1 MAEKKVIYCARTYRA
16 IRASRT
22 KCFLYICILI
32 LPMLLLL
39 WLHLD
44 DLTRWICEAAQYAFR
59 EFCPDIPASIQTR
72 NFSLLGKV
80 SYLSVS
86 TVYPEFRMCL
96 LNGAVSLAV
105 MIIIGNLPWK
115 GRPMAIYLILNA
127 GIQLISSLW
136 FLFAGE
142 LFPYT
147 LTQYSELYMVQE
159 VGIWIVF
166 LVMTGAVT
174 GIVGDRGFPDKLLT
188 VLCVMAYSIV
198 FGTVRYI
205 VFLYLLYRCSVLYM
219 TLFYFTLGPMFD
231 FVYLVM
237 IYAFFINR
245 MIRLYESQAGKGAW
259 KWS

>member
-1 MAEKKVIYCARTYRA
+1 MAEKKVIYYARTYRA

-32 LPMLLLL
+32 LPMLPLL

-44 DLTRWICEAAQYAFR
+44 YLTLLICEAAQYAFR
-59 EFCPDIPASIQTR
+59 EFCPDIPASIQTK

-219 TLFYFTLGPMFD
+219 TLLYFTLGPMFD

-259 KWS
+259 RWS

>member
-1 MAEKKVIYCARTYRA
+1 MAEKKVIYYARTYRR

-44 DLTRWICEAAQYAFR
+44 DLTRWICEATQYVFR
-59 EFCPDIPASIQTR
+59 EFCPDISTSILTR
-72 NFSLLGKV
+72 DFALLGKV
-80 SYLSVS
+80 SYLSAG
-86 TVYPEFRMCL
+86 TVYPESRMCL
-96 LNGAVSLAV
+96 LNGAVSLAA
-105 MIIIGNLPWK
+105 IILIGNLPWK

-127 GIQLISSLW
+127 GIHLISSLW
-136 FLFAGE
+136 FLFAGDS
-142 LFPYT
+142 FPFT
-147 LTQYSELYMVQE
+147 LTRYSELYMVQE
-159 VGIWIVF
+159 TGIWIVF
-166 LVMTGAVT
+166 LVMTGVVT
-174 GIVGDRGFPDKLLT
+174 GIIGDRGFPEKFFT
-188 VLCVMAYSIV
+188 VLCVMAYSVV

-237 IYAFFINR
+237 IYAFFVNR
-245 MIRLYESQAGKGAW
+245 MIRVYESQSGKEAW